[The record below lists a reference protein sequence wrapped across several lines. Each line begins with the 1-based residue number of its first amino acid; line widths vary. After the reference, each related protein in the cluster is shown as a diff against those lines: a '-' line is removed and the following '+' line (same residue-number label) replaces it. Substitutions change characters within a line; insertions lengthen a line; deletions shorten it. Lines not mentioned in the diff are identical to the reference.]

1 MMRWKVFLYKIRN
14 IFAMLVLTFLLYRGL
29 NQMIFLFC
37 CFLLLTVSIFA
48 LYLSL
53 CLYPDLSKASWYGIT
68 ESLKISS
75 EEDNDESRDLMESG
89 SCLMIDGGW
98 LVNPSIFCLIIFFFV
113 RAISGIFKVEC
124 YI

>member
-1 MMRWKVFLYKIRN
+1 
-14 IFAMLVLTFLLYRGL
+14 MLVSTFLLYGGL
-29 NQMIFLFC
+29 NQIIFLFR
-37 CFLLLTVSIFA
+37 CFLLLAVSIFA

-75 EEDNDESRDLMESG
+75 EEDNDESRDSMESV

-98 LVNPSIFCLIIFFFV
+98 LDSMFIYFI
-113 RAISGIFKVEC
+113 
-124 YI
+124 

>member
-1 MMRWKVFLYKIRN
+1 M
-14 IFAMLVLTFLLYRGL
+14 
-29 NQMIFLFC
+29 FLFRR
-37 CFLLLTVSIFA
+37 FLLLAAFIFA

-75 EEDNDESRDLMESG
+75 EEDNESRDSIESG

-98 LVNPSIFCLIIFFFV
+98 LDSMFIYFI
-113 RAISGIFKVEC
+113 
-124 YI
+124 